1 MKLASESQCLY
12 FSFKLARLISKNVY
26 AVEVLLLVEFCHLY
40 LSLPYFMGIVI
51 LFTSIHITPFMTQLF
66 TLMQILQEFEI
77 LTKIAW
83 IEDEQYTYNIYY
95 MQG

>member
-1 MKLASESQCLY
+1 
-12 FSFKLARLISKNVY
+12 
-26 AVEVLLLVEFCHLY
+26 
-40 LSLPYFMGIVI
+40 MGIVI